1 MKITFVFD
9 GLQYG
14 GIERVGIEYIKLL
27 KSRGYEVQVINLNPR
42 LCSIEKE
49 IPIDIIVKHIAFP
62 RGITPARY
70 KSLCK
75 RGIIGKLVE
84 KNIRWML
91 NVIGKVYRLFYEKIL
106 PDTDL
111 VIAFA
116 GHFNDLT
123 FVSTNYKNKKKIAW
137 VHGSQYSY
145 KMISDGFFDEYKK
158 IKNLV
163 CLSYKDDDKVAKFNI
178 SNCINKIKIYNPIN
192 ISSRPINAEK
202 ISWLKNN
209 YGKFILMVGRLDKD
223 KDQETL
229 IRAVQRMYKKYGIE
243 NKLVL
248 VGDGSEKA
256 RLEQVVKELGIGNLV
271 IFEGLRTD
279 VQNYYMAASIYAHS
293 SPAEGLPTVLLEAM
307 YYNCPIVSTNSEPG
321 TQEILQ
327 DNCGLISAVGDIDS
341 LADNIY
347 RMYTDESCMQECVN
361 AGKRRIQEFMPEQ
374 IMKKFEKFIESI

>member
-1 MKITFVFD
+1 
-9 GLQYG
+9 
-14 GIERVGIEYIKLL
+14 
-27 KSRGYEVQVINLNPR
+27 
-42 LCSIEKE
+42 
-49 IPIDIIVKHIAFP
+49 
-62 RGITPARY
+62 
-70 KSLCK
+70 
-75 RGIIGKLVE
+75 
-84 KNIRWML
+84 
-91 NVIGKVYRLFYEKIL
+91 
-106 PDTDL
+106 
-111 VIAFA
+111 
-116 GHFNDLT
+116 
-123 FVSTNYKNKKKIAW
+123 
-137 VHGSQYSY
+137 
-145 KMISDGFFDEYKK
+145 
-158 IKNLV
+158 
-163 CLSYKDDDKVAKFNI
+163 
-178 SNCINKIKIYNPIN
+178 
-192 ISSRPINAEK
+192 
-202 ISWLKNN
+202 
-209 YGKFILMVGRLDKD
+209 
-223 KDQETL
+223 
-229 IRAVQRMYKKYGIE
+229 MYKKYGIE